1 MFADSDV
8 NLPFSAMFSFGI
20 VSKTKTWIVKCILL
34 IINDTVAKELVGES
48 NEEIYH
54 PNSNLRFPNNN
65 HYREIRLSWV

>member
-1 MFADSDV
+1 
-8 NLPFSAMFSFGI
+8 MFSFGI
-20 VSKTKTWIVKCILL
+20 VSKTKTWIVKCILF

-54 PNSNLRFPNNN
+54 PNSNLRVPNNN